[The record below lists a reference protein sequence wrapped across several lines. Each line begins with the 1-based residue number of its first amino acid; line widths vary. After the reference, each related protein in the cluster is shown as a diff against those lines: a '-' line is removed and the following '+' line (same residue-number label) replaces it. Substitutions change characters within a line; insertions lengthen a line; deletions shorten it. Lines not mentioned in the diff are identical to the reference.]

1 MAIFI
6 QARDGTKYYMD
17 SVFDV
22 SYSQSGSPTEYAVES
37 GVSSSD
43 HYNQQQD
50 VISMSGA
57 ISQVKFISPKGEQ
70 TDLDVFVKG
79 LTNLKKSGQFFSVSF
94 SDNLE
99 VMRNCLFTS
108 LNLSQNVGTG
118 KYAYDVSMTITKV
131 IVAKQAGT
139 VATPEALQQY
149 KDIVN
154 PSSDV
159 GAGSTLTPSQARQKE
174 VERLRDAA
182 GSEFITGERGG

>member
-50 VISMSGA
+50 VISISGS
-57 ISQVKFISPKGEQ
+57 ISQVKFISSKGEQ

-159 GAGSTLTPSQARQKE
+159 GAGSTQTPSQARQKE
-174 VERLRDAA
+174 VERLRDSA
-182 GSEFITGERGG
+182 GSEFVTGERGG